1 MFSKMMTLD
10 QFSESFGV
18 KIDIIKK
25 KLNILSTKMKKRRVT
40 LIISKNINILNY
52 KCKDIQIFSPSL

>member
-1 MFSKMMTLD
+1 MITLD

-18 KIDIIKK
+18 KINIIKK

-52 KCKDIQIFSPSL
+52 KCKDINIFSQSL